1 MPPGSDR
8 SDRSHRAADEAVGE
22 QNSNPWGA
30 LVAVSESAKQRDRA
44 DMMLWRPEHMLGR
57 TVREK
62 EFLFSEPGIS
72 GLHCTISR
80 RKADGEEGFVTYIK
94 DSSLNGTNVNGRKL
108 TKNVEAVLKDGDLV
122 SLLYVSNLYSYLYR
136 DLASAKRK
144 AVSGENDENKRP
156 KKDKGIQICEPLAA
170 HGGTQDAGL
179 ELRTAEEYKMK
190 LEEALRE
197 NAALTETL
205 EKKLQEEKEK
215 WEDEKRREAE
225 ALEQKTADLT
235 KAINKEKGLS
245 DYLKEELRKI
255 RQRIDEILEY
265 ARKTN
270 NSSDGAENAASVEG
284 QLNERDALREI
295 RVNARGL
302 DPGMMEA
309 VAGPSRYRGEDSSG
323 LPGAGAAHGDAALD
337 VRYKE
342 VKLTTSESMPYV
354 PEDSDEVRN
363 KLRRAAAPLTS
374 ADLRANESL
383 PETSNDE
390 EANVGGRGGE
400 NLASVAPAAAQATR
414 RGRRHSSDVRSDARS
429 PVPGD
434 EVVGPMPAEQGQGED
449 VALVEGPRVLQAGAG
464 VLAAAAAQAGH
475 GGSQVGNSDTQ
486 PGGAHPVEELLG
498 YSQTQQLEEFTQFGP
513 ALPQRPPRPRMI
525 QVLTEEARTL
535 HRIIFHGQEML

>member
-8 SDRSHRAADEAVGE
+8 SDRSRAADEAVGE

-30 LVAVSESAKQRDRA
+30 LVAVSESAKQRDRV

-270 NSSDGAENAASVEG
+270 NSSNGAENAASVEG
-284 QLNERDALREI
+284 QLNERGALREI
-295 RVNARGL
+295 GVNARGL

-323 LPGAGAAHGDAALD
+323 LPGAGGDAALD

-342 VKLTTSESMPYV
+342 FKLTTSESMPYV

-363 KLRRAAAPLTS
+363 RLRRAAAPLTS

-383 PETSNDE
+383 PKTSNDE

-400 NLASVAPAAAQATR
+400 KLASVAPAAAQATR

-535 HRIIFHGQEML
+535 HRIIFNGQEML